1 MGKLRTIVSVFLLM
15 TSSVVGQD
23 IVGVSPDGTVG
34 ARCLLGYLVEIQ
46 AARELCQIGST
57 EQNVAIDQA
66 VVATSNRLVELGFE
80 GFSDQEIDAY
90 RDRAIKSG
98 EQSIPG
104 FGSVEAFCSNI
115 EMVQSAFSVAALKNY
130 SDVLKTSDSD
140 LISVKSCGQ
149 L

>member
-1 MGKLRTIVSVFLLM
+1 MGKRRTIVTVFLLT
-15 TSSVVGQD
+15 TSSVIGQD
-23 IVGVSPDGTVG
+23 IVGVSPDGIVG

-46 AARELCQIGST
+46 AARDLCQIGTT
-57 EQNVAIDQA
+57 EQNDAIDQA

-80 GFSDQEIDAY
+80 GFSNEEIDAY
-90 RDRAIKSG
+90 RDRAARSG
-98 EQSIPG
+98 EQSVPG

-130 SDVLKTSDSD
+130 SDVLETSDPD
-140 LISVKSCGQ
+140 MISAKSCGQ

>member
-1 MGKLRTIVSVFLLM
+1 MGKLRTIVSVFLML
-15 TSSVVGQD
+15 TSSAIGQD

-46 AARELCQIGST
+46 AARELCRIGSA
-57 EQNVAIDQA
+57 EQNDAIDHA

-80 GFSDQEIDAY
+80 GFSDEEIDAY
-90 RDRAIKSG
+90 RDRAITSG
-98 EQSIPG
+98 KQSIPS

-130 SDVLKTSDSD
+130 SFVLETSNSD
-140 LISVKSCGQ
+140 LISVKSCRQ
-149 L
+149 M

>member
-1 MGKLRTIVSVFLLM
+1 MGKFPTIVSAVLLM

-23 IVGVSPDGTVG
+23 SFGVSPDGTVG

-57 EQNVAIDQA
+57 EQNDAIDEA
-66 VVATSNRLVELGFE
+66 VIATSNRLVELGFE
-80 GFSDQEIDAY
+80 GFSDEEIDAY
-90 RDRAIKSG
+90 RDRAIKSAP
-98 EQSIPG
+98 QSVPS
-104 FGSVEAFCSNI
+104 FGSVEAFCANI
-115 EMVQSAFSVAALKNY
+115 EMVQSAFSAAALKNY
-130 SDVLKTSDSD
+130 SDVLKTADPD

>member
-1 MGKLRTIVSVFLLM
+1 MGILRTIVSVFLLM
-15 TSSVVGQD
+15 TSSVVGQE
-23 IVGVSPDGTVG
+23 ILGVSPDGTIG

-57 EQNVAIDQA
+57 EQNDAIDEA
-66 VVATSNRLVELGFE
+66 VIVTSNRLVELGFD
-80 GFSDQEIDAY
+80 GFSDEDINAY
-90 RDRAIKSG
+90 RDRTTKSA
-98 EQSIPG
+98 ERSIPS

-115 EMVQSAFSVAALKNY
+115 EMVQSALSVAALKNY